1 MNKTNIHDIN
11 QDTSKSQKKTTSRKG
26 ITTGI
31 MLTAG
36 VLATNLSEGQNTH
49 ISTQQKKDTNE
60 YTLIQ
65 NDTIQQNNDT
75 VSFGPDNDTLDYR
88 TYFDYPIKRVIDEF
102 GEEKALEIIQYNLLL
117 EINDSRKEMG
127 VNPLILDKNL
137 IKASQSYTKEMAKNK
152 RLSHT

>member
-137 IKASQSYTKEMAKNK
+137 INTKSTKS
-152 RLSHT
+152 RI